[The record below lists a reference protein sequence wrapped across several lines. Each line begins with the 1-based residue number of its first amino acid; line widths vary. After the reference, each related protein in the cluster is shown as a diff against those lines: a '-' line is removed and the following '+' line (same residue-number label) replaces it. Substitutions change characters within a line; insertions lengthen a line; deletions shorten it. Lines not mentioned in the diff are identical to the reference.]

1 MTATP
6 IYRTFALGL
15 FRSSVFFICAVVA
28 FSQRE
33 DRTGTVLLMIV
44 FLLDVA
50 SYQIV
55 QVVTISAESVYA
67 RVWADTLTN
76 RLFYEK
82 LFEKIRAHEH
92 VDVDVLFKEAT
103 KSSAVDVKVFL
114 KDTTVWSEWGGFKQT
129 LAGIW
134 NFLWLWISYGIFYG
148 IAGWMGTAM
157 RSSF

>member
-6 IYRTFALGL
+6 IYRAFALGL

-28 FSQRE
+28 FSQRR
-33 DRTGTVLLMIV
+33 DRSGTILLMIV

-55 QVVTISAESVYA
+55 QVVTISNESVYA

-82 LFEKIRAHEH
+82 LFEKIRER
-92 VDVDVLFKEAT
+92 E
-103 KSSAVDVKVFL
+103 
-114 KDTTVWSEWGGFKQT
+114 
-129 LAGIW
+129 
-134 NFLWLWISYGIFYG
+134 
-148 IAGWMGTAM
+148 
-157 RSSF
+157 RS

>member
-6 IYRTFALGL
+6 IYRAFALGL
-15 FRSSVFFICAVVA
+15 FRSSVFFVCAVVA

-33 DRTGTVLLMIV
+33 DRTGTILLMIV

-55 QVVTISAESVYA
+55 QVVTISNESVYA

-82 LFEKIRAHEH
+82 LFDKIREREY
-92 VDVDVLFKEAT
+92 VDVDALFKEAT
-103 KSSAVDVKVFL
+103 KSSAADVKVFL

-129 LAGIW
+129 LAGSW
-134 NFLWLWISYGIFYG
+134 SFLWLWISYGIFYG